1 MINLPERPLPP
12 PPNAGQP
19 VNPPLSLLGWWQ
31 RTVGTPQ
38 VQVRRRGNILYVL
51 CEGLRPP
58 AQDVIHRRALQ
69 GLSEIDLQKFF
80 QKGTADLYQVVL
92 YGKAL
97 DAAKPEWAT
106 TIALDQLPSYRSTP
120 ATTKPTSARQGNP
133 DAIARHLSEILSS
146 QGISVKAQV
155 SILTPPG
162 VEPPIARLLVNC
174 ESAYS
179 PDPSALAESLAQR
192 IRDLNL
198 EHFRDALITSQVQGE
213 TKPDWKLRIDL
224 TPQRE
229 LLMRWARWGDQLA
242 FDRLLLNTLRP
253 IGVEAA
259 AHVVDMV
266 LHITCWKTTRSG
278 QAALDMPIQKEVV
291 NRIQRW
297 LEVLAPQGVHSFYLY
312 GSDRPFTPSAA
323 QFSPAS
329 QGWKHWAELP
339 AAQRPA
345 LAELTTDLAAQ
356 GDLNA
361 IAFLLMR
368 PLNPD
373 LDRQLA
379 TGGIRIQARHRE
391 DLIHIMAD
399 GPVSP
404 SAKLV
409 MGAVRDSL
417 QPLKISGVNGMRVY
431 GRRAGEKR
439 PQWKESIDF
448 RDRSRLVPEALPEF
462 AASEAFVGDLITHPG
477 SALVFQS
484 DLNPEETPKPW
495 TVAWQLLRQVL
506 LATHIFTPAV
516 NSRNFS
522 VGRSL
527 DTTSNLPV
535 AMVWGAIGIL
545 GLCCVDWGLGLILPP
560 KQAQENKPTAIADM
574 SSLSGIS
581 LSKTPVAPGTAPGEA
596 FNSNT
601 FTGKGNTVVTATGK
615 AAPLM
620 EKSSLPAAPLQ
631 PKAIPDLSQNT
642 EGSFNAPQMDEKIAL
657 YRQYVAQSGV
667 PDVMVLGSSRA
678 LRGVDPVA
686 LQEALAAQGF
696 SGMKI
701 FNFGVNGS
709 TAKVVD
715 LTLRRLIE
723 PQQLPKL
730 IIWADGARA
739 VNSGRSDLTYDS
751 IAKSPGYKQWL
762 AQSPGGA
769 KVLEEGS
776 LKIGF
781 AEQYEILNQKLGG
794 LVTGRSQVYGQRDVL
809 MGGLFNQFAQ
819 LVPVGT
825 SSTDAVAASL
835 ERELDVV
842 DVNGFLPLSLK
853 FNPVTYYQKYSRVPG
868 NHDADYANFSLQGK
882 QAGAIKE
889 LMTHLKAHKKSLV
902 FVNLPMT
909 SDYMDADRRNYEAQ
923 FQQFMIQTAAT
934 EGFTYRNLGDRFKSQ
949 NDYFS
954 DPSHLN
960 RYGAFAVSQDL
971 ARDPLIPWGA
981 Q

>member
-1 MINLPERPLPP
+1 MINLPERPPTAP
-12 PPNAGQP
+12 TPQITE
-19 VNPPLSLLGWWQ
+19 PLSLLGWWQ
-31 RTVGTPQ
+31 RTVGSPQ

-58 AQDVIHRRALQ
+58 IQDAIHRRALR
-69 GLSEIDLQKFF
+69 GLSEINLQKFSP
-80 QKGTADLYQVVL
+80 KGTPDLYQVVL

-97 DAAKPEWAT
+97 NVAKPEWAT
-106 TIALDQLPSYRSTP
+106 TINLDQLPNYRPTP
-120 ATTKPTSARQGNP
+120 TKATSARQGDP
-133 DAIARHLSEILSS
+133 DAIARHLSETLSS
-146 QGISVKAQV
+146 QGIAVKAQV
-155 SILTPPG
+155 ITITPPG
-162 VEPPIARLLVNC
+162 VEPLISRLLVNC

-198 EHFRDALITSQVQGE
+198 VHFRDALITSQVQGE

-229 LLMRWARWGDQLA
+229 LLMRWARWGDKLA
-242 FDRLLLNTLRP
+242 FDRLLTSTLKP
-253 IGVEAA
+253 IGIEARA
-259 AHVVDMV
+259 IVVDMV
-266 LHITCWKTTRSG
+266 LHITCWKTIRSG
-278 QAALDMPIQKEVV
+278 QSTFDLPVQTEVT
-291 NRIQRW
+291 NRLTRW
-297 LEVLAPQGVHSFYLY
+297 LEVLAPQGLHSCYFY
-312 GSDRPFTPSAA
+312 GSDHPFTPSLTKL
-323 QFSPAS
+323 SPHS
-329 QGWKHWAELP
+329 SGWHDWTALP
-339 AAQRPA
+339 AATRPA
-345 LAELTTDLAAQ
+345 LAESTEDLAKQ
-356 GDLNA
+356 GDLSA

-368 PLNPD
+368 PLNAD

-409 MGAVRDSL
+409 LAAVEDQI
-417 QPLKISGVNGMRVY
+417 QPLKISSVNGVRVY
-431 GRRAGEKR
+431 GRRAGEKK

-448 RDRSRLVPEALPEF
+448 RERGRLVPEATPEF
-462 AASEAFVGDLITHPG
+462 AASEAFVGDLISHTG
-477 SALVFQS
+477 SAVVFRP
-484 DLNPEETPKPW
+484 DLSPEEYLSPW
-495 TVAWQLLRQVL
+495 AWVTQLLRQGL
-506 LATHIFTPAV
+506 LATHLFTPAV
-516 NSRNFS
+516 NSRNFA
-522 VGRSL
+522 VGRNL
-527 DTTSNLPV
+527 GKDPTSDLPV
-535 AMVWGAIGIL
+535 AMVWGAIGVL
-545 GLCCVDWGLGLILPP
+545 GLCCADWGIGLLLPP
-560 KQAQENKPTAIADM
+560 QQANGKPAAVDI

-581 LSKTPVAPGTAPGEA
+581 LSKTPTATGEA
-596 FNSNT
+596 FNPST
-601 FTGKGNTVVTATGK
+601 FTGKGNTVVTASGK
-615 AAPLM
+615 ANPLM

-631 PKAIPDLSQNT
+631 PKAIADLSQNS
-642 EGSFNAPQMDEKIAL
+642 EGSFNAPQMDEKLAL

-696 SGMKI
+696 SGLKI

-709 TAKVVD
+709 TAQVVD
-715 LTLRRLIE
+715 LTLRRLIKPE
-723 PQQLPKL
+723 QLPKL
-730 IIWADGARA
+730 IVWADGARA
-739 VNSGRSDLTYDS
+739 LNSGRSDLTFES
-751 IAKSPGYKQWL
+751 IAKSPGYKQWMTK
-762 AQSPGGA
+762 SPEGA
-769 KVLEEGS
+769 KTVETGS
-776 LKIGF
+776 NKMGF
-781 AEQYEILNQKLGG
+781 AEQYNLLNQRLSGW
-794 LVTGRSQVYGQRDVL
+794 VMGRSQVYGQRDLVMAGVL
-809 MGGLFNQFAQ
+809 DRFTDLIPSG
-819 LVPVGT
+819 V
-825 SSTDAVAASL
+825 SSGDAVTASL
-835 ERELDVV
+835 ARELDVV

-882 QAGAIKE
+882 QGEAIKV
-889 LMTHLKAHKKSLV
+889 LAAHLKVHKKSLV

-909 SDYMDADRRNYEAQ
+909 ADYLDADRRNHEDE

-934 EGFTYRNLGDRFKSQ
+934 EGFTYRNLGDRFKLQ

-960 RYGAFAVSQDL
+960 RYGAFAVSHDL